1 VRPEGRLLPDRLR
14 SLLCQVR
21 DTVAQGVRQEA
32 TSELASVWVCSS
44 WDLTRLEPGFPMA
57 IGPQERR
64 MLVNVFVG
72 ADAVITVEVDVD
84 DILTRGANPGQDSI

>member
-1 VRPEGRLLPDRLR
+1 
-14 SLLCQVR
+14 
-21 DTVAQGVRQEA
+21 
-32 TSELASVWVCSS
+32 
-44 WDLTRLEPGFPMA
+44 MA